1 MARRGFTLVEL
12 LVVVAIIAILV
23 AILFPVFARV
33 REKARQ
39 TSCLNNLKQIGMALE
54 QYTADSGGR
63 WPQNDPLSPNDARAF
78 RYNCTYP
85 GWIINAPLEPYERSP
100 EIYHCPTRSNGMFNN
115 WRNNLKPI
123 SYGYN
128 YVGLYG
134 ESEQSIYQPVKFLV
148 MWDSSNPWADSFMS
162 IWSRD
167 VAWFLND
174 TFRNTSWHNGVNKL
188 PVQRRAR
195 EGHEMVPGDV
205 GSDLELQVCGP
216 ESPGLGTPGNS
227 GHGEPALLKWG
238 GRWRRHRRG

>member
-174 TFRNTSWHNGVNKL
+174 TFRNTSWHNGVNNYLFSDGHAKAMKWSQVTWDQIWNSRYVGL
-188 PVQRRAR
+188 NHPDWGRPVTQA
-195 EGHEMVPGDV
+195 MVNP
-205 GSDLELQVCGP
+205 P
-216 ESPGLGTPGNS
+216 Y
-227 GHGEPALLKWG
+227 
-238 GRWRRHRRG
+238 